1 MKSLLIFLNVIFISL
16 LLNSSLFSQT
26 PEGIN
31 YQAVMR
37 NGLSLATNHN
47 ITIKFDINLMNSSG
61 GVGTV
66 VYSESHNVI
75 TNGLGV
81 VNLVIGM
88 GVPSPT
94 NTISFSH
101 IDWGNNQFYLTTSV
115 DFTGANNNFQEFGEQ
130 RLMSVPYA
138 LYSKTSESVINDQ
151 VNDADS
157 DPTNELELPNSANH
171 GDVLVFDSISNSW
184 INGVLSSSGPTGP
197 PGPSGQSAYDL
208 WIANGNTGSQQD
220 FLNSLQGL
228 SGNNGSNGTN
238 GINGS
243 NGTNGQSAYDIWIA
257 NGNTGTQQDF
267 LNSLQGPSGN
277 NGTNGS
283 NGTNGTNGQSAYDIW
298 IANGNTGTQQD
309 FLNSLQGAQ
318 GATGPA
324 GPSSTQTLSI
334 SGSTISLSNGG
345 GAVSINDADS
355 DPSNEI
361 ELPSSAST
369 GDLLQY
375 NGSSWVAISSGS
387 SSSSA
392 GTVMYIY
399 NNQTCPTGWTHQN
412 IGVAIFGGAPV
423 DACWTDTPCSV
434 MYIYNNQTCPTGW
447 THQNIGVAII
457 NGTNT
462 SVDACFKCY

>member
-267 LNSLQGPSGN
+267 LNSLQG
-277 NGTNGS
+277 
-283 NGTNGTNGQSAYDIW
+283 
-298 IANGNTGTQQD
+298 
-309 FLNSLQGAQ
+309 AQ

>member
-267 LNSLQGPSGN
+267 LNSLQG
-277 NGTNGS
+277 
-283 NGTNGTNGQSAYDIW
+283 
-298 IANGNTGTQQD
+298 
-309 FLNSLQGAQ
+309 AQ

-412 IGVAIFGGAPV
+412 IGVAI
-423 DACWTDTPCSV
+423 
-434 MYIYNNQTCPTGW
+434 
-447 THQNIGVAII
+447 I

>member
-16 LLNSSLFSQT
+16 LLSSSLFSQT

-61 GVGTV
+61 GIGTA
-66 VYSESHNVI
+66 VYSESHNVV
-75 TNGLGV
+75 TNNLGV

-130 RLMSVPYA
+130 RLLSVPYA

-171 GDVLVFDSISNSW
+171 GDVLVFDSVSNSW

-197 PGPSGQSAYDL
+197 
-208 WIANGNTGSQQD
+208 TGA
-220 FLNSLQGL
+220 
-228 SGNNGSNGTN
+228 T
-238 GINGS
+238 
-243 NGTNGQSAYDIWIA
+243 GQSAYDIWIA
-257 NGNTGTQQDF
+257 NGNSGTQQDF
-267 LNSLQGPSGN
+267 LNSLQGAIGN

-298 IANGNTGTQQD
+298 IANGNSGTQQD
-309 FLNSLQGAQ
+309 FLNSLQGA
-318 GATGPA
+318 TGPA
-324 GPSSTQTLSI
+324 GPSSSQTLSI

-345 GAVSINDADS
+345 GSVSINDADS

-375 NGSSWVAISSGS
+375 NGSNWVAVSSGS
-387 SSSSA
+387 SSSSS

-399 NNQTCPTGWTHQN
+399 NNQTCPAGWTHQN